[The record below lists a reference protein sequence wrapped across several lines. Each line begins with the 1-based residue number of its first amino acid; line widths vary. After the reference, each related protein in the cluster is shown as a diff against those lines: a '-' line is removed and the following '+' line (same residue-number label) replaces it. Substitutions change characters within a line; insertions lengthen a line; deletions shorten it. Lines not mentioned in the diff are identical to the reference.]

1 MKYQMYSNC
10 SFGQYYDDCFMGCQA
25 YHTFCINKTKKGC
38 NCQNGTNTTN
48 IITNNTNTTNTNT
61 TNNTISPNPPIA
73 IAVNTNSAPYGYD

>member
-10 SFGQYYDDCFMGCQA
+10 SFEQYYDDCFMGCQA
-25 YHTFCINKTKKGC
+25 YHKFCINKTKKGC
-38 NCQNGTNTTN
+38 NCRNGTNTTN
-48 IITNNTNTTNTNT
+48 LITNNTNTINT